1 MIKMT
6 CSIFLIVMDDVSSGF
21 RTMIM
26 HKIYNMIDNHDQ
38 NKLHHII
45 LLTVMVDVS
54 ALIPLIEC
62 DDEEDFL
69 LMSTL

>member
-1 MIKMT
+1 
-6 CSIFLIVMDDVSSGF
+6 
-21 RTMIM
+21 MIM